1 MSLAPTKYRLSVAEF
16 QRMGE
21 SGIFPPEAR
30 LELIAGE
37 IIEMSPIGA
46 LHAAYV
52 SLLSRIFSNQ
62 VAEPYIIFVQNP
74 IQLADSQPQPDLAI
88 LLPHPKSYR
97 HHLPT
102 AADTLL
108 IVEVSDSTLD
118 YDREVKL
125 PLYAGAG
132 IPEVWIV
139 NLQEDQLE
147 VYTQPAATGYL
158 RSRYIK
164 RTETY
169 ESEILPGLKLSPA
182 AILDDPE

>member
-1 MSLAPTKYRLSVAEF
+1 MSLAPTKYRLSVKEF

-52 SLLSRIFSNQ
+52 NLLLDLIKKQLPADYTLS
-62 VAEPYIIFVQNP
+62 VQNP
-74 IQLADSQPQPDLAI
+74 IQLEWSQPQPDLAI
-88 LLPHPKSYR
+88 LVPNPKSYR
-97 HHLPT
+97 HQLPS

-139 NLQEDQLE
+139 NLQEDRVE
-147 VYTQPAATGYL
+147 AYTQPAATGYL
-158 RSRYIK
+158 QSQILANNQ
-164 RTETY
+164 TY
-169 ESEILPGLKLSPA
+169 CSKSVSGLEISPSQ
-182 AILDDPE
+182 LFDKN